1 MKGEFMQRVTIKK
14 SILMVVSF
22 CAALGALTVHAQPN
36 ASIDQLSW
44 MTGNWAG
51 QLGPNQ
57 LEENWIAT
65 EGGSIAAMV
74 RMTGGGSTSMFEM
87 ITIEESNG
95 TLVLHIQQWD
105 PGFEPRTDAAQEMI
119 LEEITANSVKFRAVS
134 EGGMATLGYS
144 HPDAESFIIHV
155 GRPDGSTLDI
165 PLAKRSIW

>member
-1 MKGEFMQRVTIKK
+1 MIRTTMKTIGGGLVATLFA
-14 SILMVVSF
+14 SLSF
-22 CAALGALTVHAQPN
+22 AAGPA

-74 RMTGGGSTSMFEM
+74 RMTGNGSTSMFEM
-87 ITIEESNG
+87 ITIEEVDGS
-95 TLVLHIQQWD
+95 LVLHIQQWD
-105 PGFEPRTDAAQEMI
+105 PGFQPRTESAQKME
-119 LEEITANSVKFRAVS
+119 LEEISANSVKFRAVS

-144 HPDAESFIIHV
+144 HPDADSFIIHV
-155 GRPDGSTLDI
+155 GRPDGNVLDI
-165 PLAKRSIW
+165 PLQKRSIWAAH

>member
-1 MKGEFMQRVTIKK
+1 MKKVILLVASLYVGLG
-14 SILMVVSF
+14 SIS
-22 CAALGALTVHAQPN
+22 AHAQPA
-36 ASIDQLSW
+36 ASIDQLAW

-105 PGFEPRTDAAQEMI
+105 PGFEPRTATAQEMI
-119 LEEITANSVKFRAVS
+119 LEEIDGNSVKFRAVS
-134 EGGMATLGYS
+134 EGGMSTLGYS
-144 HPDAESFIIHV
+144 NPDADSFIIHV

-165 PLAKRSIW
+165 PLQKRSIW

>member
-1 MKGEFMQRVTIKK
+1 MLNK
-14 SILMVVSF
+14 SLSLFIGVLASALVSSVSL
-22 CAALGALTVHAQPN
+22 AAGPAAT
-36 ASIDQLSW
+36 IDQLDW

-74 RMTGGGSTSMFEM
+74 RMTGSGATSMFEM
-87 ITIEESNG
+87 ITIEEVDGS
-95 TLVLHIQQWD
+95 LVLHIQQWD
-105 PGFEPRTDAAQEMI
+105 PGFEPRTDAAQKME

-134 EGGMATLGYS
+134 EGGMSTLGYS

-155 GRPDGSTLDI
+155 GRPDGGTLDI
-165 PLAKRSIW
+165 PLKKRSIW